1 MPNMYVNQ
9 MKRVMEKYLEQQRA
23 GNAQIVRNRDY
34 YMPEIA
40 EEKNNT
46 IRAKQAEQYTAAQN
60 EIENIFSNV
69 RRYLANANFPN
80 VGYLTADRFLFESGI
95 SLSPAEIEGFV
106 ERYKMNFTMLR
117 LLRDYIQR
125 QPQSLTLNRVLDEIH
140 LPDEQLQVYKWFCE
154 ESLKILHKISV
165 NGLILQDPIEIDLFD
180 SEALSTV
187 QEKLDV
193 IKDGQ
198 GLSDYGS
205 ADVPESA
212 KHQFDSILLTAHT
225 AQANLYSR
233 SV

>member
-1 MPNMYVNQ
+1 MPNMYVSQ
-9 MKRVMEKYLEQQRA
+9 MKRVMEKYLEQQKA
-23 GNAQIVRNRDY
+23 GNAQIVRNREY
-34 YMPEIA
+34 YQPEIA
-40 EEKNNT
+40 EEKNDA

-60 EIENIFSNV
+60 EIGNIFSNV

-80 VGYLTADRFLFESGI
+80 VGYLTADRLLFESGM

-117 LLRDYIQR
+117 IISDYIKR
-125 QPQSLTLNRVLDEIH
+125 QPESFALNNIEIY
-140 LPDEQLQVYKWFCE
+140 LPAELLEVYKWFAE
-154 ESLKILHKISV
+154 EALKILHKISV
-165 NGLILQDPIEIDLFD
+165 NGLIIESPLEIELFD
-180 SEALSTV
+180 SDALSTV
-187 QEKLDV
+187 HDKLAV
-193 IKDGQ
+193 IGDGH

-212 KHQFDSILLTAHT
+212 KHQFDTVLLTPHT

>member
-9 MKRVMEKYLEQQRA
+9 MKRVMEKYLEQQKA
-23 GNAQIVRNRDY
+23 GNEQIVRNRDY
-34 YMPEIA
+34 YMPEVA
-40 EEKNNT
+40 QEKNDA
-46 IRAKQAEQYTAAQN
+46 IKAKQAEQYVAAQN

-106 ERYKMNFTMLR
+106 ERYRMNFTMLR
-117 LLRDYIQR
+117 IISDYIKK
-125 QPQSLTLNRVLDEIH
+125 QPESLALNKIEIH
-140 LPDEQLQVYKWFCE
+140 LPTELLDVYKWFAE
-154 ESLKILHKISV
+154 EALKILYKISV
-165 NGLILQDPIEIDLFD
+165 NGLILQDPIEINLFD
-180 SEALSTV
+180 SDALTTV
-187 QEKLDV
+187 HDKLE
-193 IKDGQ
+193 IIGDGH

-212 KHQFDSILLTAHT
+212 KHQFDTVLLTAHT